1 MERASERT
9 SERGAWGCAV
19 DRARRNQMQPRVT
32 FPCKDQWEV
41 GELRQ
46 GNLLQAAPPPPPP
59 PPLGGGGGGGEG
71 FFWVFSLG
79 ILNYIYLIFL
89 IIG

>member
-46 GNLLQAAPPPPPP
+46 GNLLQASPLPAPS
-59 PPLGGGGGGGEG
+59 PLPFWGGGGGGRDFFG
-71 FFWVFSLG
+71 FFLWGF
-79 ILNYIYLIFL
+79 
-89 IIG
+89 